1 MALKGL
7 SAVRAGLARPSG
19 WILVAVNLGI
29 LLAVLYFGW
38 SVFDVMFLF
47 WAENVIIGII
57 NIFKMIFA
65 FPLIDDDKTQ
75 LAWNERLAAMAVSW
89 SIRLILIPFFIFHY
103 GGFCLGHGIFMLAFF
118 KEFGEFDQSL
128 FTVIPALFTGG
139 LAFPLILL
147 AASHLYSFVFNYL
160 GGGEYRQATPM
171 SLMVQPYGRIIA
183 LHIAILLGGFLTM
196 ALGDQTWMLVIL
208 ILLKTLVDLAMHGR
222 ERQKYIKEQWVT
234 S

>member
-1 MALKGL
+1 MALTGP
-7 SAVRAGLARPSG
+7 SAVRAGLARPSS
-19 WILVAVNLGI
+19 WLLVAVNLGI

-57 NIFKMIFA
+57 N
-65 FPLIDDDKTQ
+65 
-75 LAWNERLAAMAVSW
+75 
-89 SIRLILIPFFIFHY
+89 
-103 GGFCLGHGIFMLAFF
+103 
-118 KEFGEFDQSL
+118 
-128 FTVIPALFTGG
+128 
-139 LAFPLILL
+139 
-147 AASHLYSFVFNYL
+147 VF
-160 GGGEYRQATPM
+160 
-171 SLMVQPYGRIIA
+171 IIA
-183 LHIAILLGGFLTM
+183 LHITILLGGFLTM